1 MYMHMYMLYC
11 ICADAHTFAS
21 RGGRGV
27 AAVARCGVGAS
38 PLSGRG
44 TICIHTITGSLKST
58 LTRLNCRSC
67 RRVAPRAARSLD
79 QHPLSCCLVVHP
91 LHRISCQHAHSYDH
105 RLTCSPRAR
114 LSRRNRNSRCQSAR

>member
-38 PLSGRG
+38 PDSALGAGHDMYTYDNRLTEINAYTLKLPVLSPRR
-44 TICIHTITGSLKST
+44 ST
-58 LTRLNCRSC
+58 
-67 RRVAPRAARSLD
+67 RR
-79 QHPLSCCLVVHP
+79 PLSRSTSSLLLPGGASIASHLMPACP
-91 LHRISCQHAHSYDH
+91 ATTID
-105 RLTCSPRAR
+105 
-114 LSRRNRNSRCQSAR
+114 